1 MSYKCLCVC
10 LVFYGC
16 SATVKFSIHNGNNR
30 SMHVLNS
37 FDFYFSISLICLIL
51 VSRLNK

>member
-1 MSYKCLCVC
+1 MFMCIFGF
-10 LVFYGC
+10 FYGC
-16 SATVKFSIHNGNNR
+16 SATVNFSIHNGNDR

-51 VSRLNK
+51 VS